1 MAIISYEFDSFLG
14 APATKVQNSHSH
26 PQQYLQYQRPRC
38 MTSRRGLKSDH
49 MAYTVLKEEKQ
60 WDSWYWSTLA
70 QAPPQE
76 VSEVLDRNYTPV
88 NITEIALFE

>member
-1 MAIISYEFDSFLG
+1 
-14 APATKVQNSHSH
+14 
-26 PQQYLQYQRPRC
+26 
-38 MTSRRGLKSDH
+38 